1 MKKLILAPCL
11 DQTVRWVNGCESVS
25 AVMLLRTVGVSIE
38 PDAFIAQDLPKAS
51 LEERNGVL
59 CGPDPHGTYAG
70 DPCDP
75 TGFGCYAPCIVQA
88 VQHALDRTG
97 AADCFEVVDETG
109 TPAEE
114 LCRYIDAGLPVVFW
128 TTLDFDRLPGAGST
142 GSCRTAP
149 ILPGV
154 RESTVCC
161 WWATMRTTTGSTIPT
176 ARGCAGCPKR
186 RQSSAM
192 PCRETMP
199 WPCAA
204 GDDFFALPGRI
215 LPTQESGFLRYWNY
229 KNFCRRT
236 QDHGENLTDRH

>member
-109 TPAEE
+109 TPVEE

-128 TTLDFDRLPGAGST
+128 TTLDFDPAPKGGIHWQLPDGTDFAWREGEHCVLLV
-142 GSCRTAP
+142 GYDADHYWFNDPHGKGLCR
-149 ILPGV
+149 V
-154 RESTVCC
+154 
-161 WWATMRTTTGSTIPT
+161 
-176 ARGCAGCPKR
+176 PKAQAEQCHALQGDYAVALR
-186 RQSSAM
+186 R
-192 PCRETMP
+192 R
-199 WPCAA
+199 
-204 GDDFFALPGRI
+204 
-215 LPTQESGFLRYWNY
+215 
-229 KNFCRRT
+229 
-236 QDHGENLTDRH
+236 